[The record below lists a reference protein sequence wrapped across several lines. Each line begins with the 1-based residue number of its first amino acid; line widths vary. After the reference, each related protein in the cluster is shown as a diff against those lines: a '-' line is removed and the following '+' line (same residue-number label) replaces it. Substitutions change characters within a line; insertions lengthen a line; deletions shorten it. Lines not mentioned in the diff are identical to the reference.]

1 MAGIFQFF
9 TSLLAKI
16 AAFAQWLLA
25 VVLRIFKDLWNM
37 VTDVFCWAFD
47 SILGIAASALNAI
60 DIPFNP
66 ATYYALI
73 PPETANILG
82 LIKLPQGIT
91 IIVGALLVRFV
102 LQTIPFVRW
111 GS

>member
-9 TSLLAKI
+9 TALLAKVVN
-16 AAFAQWLLA
+16 FAKWLSQ
-25 VVLRIFKDLWNM
+25 VVLQVFKDLWNM

-82 LIKLPQGIT
+82 LIKLPQAIA
-91 IIVGALLVRFV
+91 IIVGALVIRFL
-102 LQTIPFVRW
+102 LQTVPFVRW